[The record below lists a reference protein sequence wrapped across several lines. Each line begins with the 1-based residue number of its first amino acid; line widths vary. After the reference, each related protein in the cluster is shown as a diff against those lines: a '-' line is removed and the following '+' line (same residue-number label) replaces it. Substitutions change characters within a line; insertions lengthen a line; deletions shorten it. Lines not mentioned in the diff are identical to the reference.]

1 MNLSMKW
8 LSDYIKIY
16 TTPKEFAQQMTMSG
30 SKVEGYEI
38 IGSDIENVVVGKI
51 LSIEKHPDA
60 DKLVV
65 CSVDVGKG
73 EPIQIVTGATN
84 VNAGDMVPVALDGS
98 CLPGDKKIKA
108 GKLRGVPSQGMLCSL
123 GELKLTK
130 NDFPYAIEDGIFI
143 LQEPCNIGD
152 DIRTAVGLDDVSVE
166 FEITTNRPDCLSII
180 GLAREVSATFNVP
193 INIMAPI
200 VIGGCGEIGDKLEVK
215 VEDISLCTRY
225 AARMVKNIKIEPS
238 PRWIRER
245 LRACGVRP
253 INNIV
258 DITNYVMLEYGHPM
272 HAFDYRYLNG
282 GKINVRRA
290 ENDETITTLDGALR
304 KLTADMLVIADAK
317 KPIAIAGIMGGEYSG
332 IVDDTKII
340 VFEAACFNGTNIR
353 ITSKKLGLRSESSG
367 RFEKGLDAQN
377 AMNALQ
383 RACELVELLGAGEV
397 LDGVIDIK
405 NPPIKPTKIPLNSAW
420 INQFLGVSIDE
431 NEMIR
436 ILKSLDFKI
445 ENGIIEVPSYRSDI
459 EHKSDI
465 AEEIA
470 RIYGYNNI
478 PSTLMQGEA
487 TKGGFTL
494 AQKFEHKIA
503 DTLISL
509 GFSEIQTYSFI
520 SPKYY
525 DKILLPKDSLL
536 RSSVIIQ
543 NPFGEDTS
551 IMRTTTLPS
560 MLEVLSRNYNNR
572 NLEAALYEIG
582 TIYIPNEDNK
592 KLPQEKQVI
601 TVGMYSNANFYSLK
615 GAVEVLLKEL
625 SVFCWDI
632 APCTDEL
639 AFHPGRCAKL
649 FLNGESFGIIG
660 EIHPSVLANYSIELP
675 VYAAMLDL
683 NSLFI
688 NRLTQK
694 QYKALPKFPAVS
706 RDLALVCDESIP
718 VIELEKRIRKGAGAL
733 LENVTLFDVYK
744 GKQISD
750 DKKSVAF
757 SLIFRAEDRTLTDE
771 EAEKTIKRILKGLKE
786 IGVELRI

>member
-8 LSDYIKIY
+8 LSDYIKIDV
-16 TTPKEFAQQMTMSG
+16 TPREFAHQMTMSG
-30 SKVEGYEI
+30 SKVEGFDI
-38 IGSDIENVVVGKI
+38 IGSDILNVVVGKI

-60 DKLVV
+60 DKLVI
-65 CSVDVGKG
+65 CSVDVGKD
-73 EPIQIVTGATN
+73 EPLQIVTGATN
-84 VNAGDMVPVALDGS
+84 VNAFDMVPVALDGS
-98 CLPGDKKIKA
+98 TLPGDKKIKT
-108 GKLRGVPSQGMLCSL
+108 GKLRGVLSQGMLCSL

-143 LQEPCNIGD
+143 LQEDCNIGD
-152 DIRTAVGLDDVSVE
+152 DIRTAVGLDDISVE
-166 FEITTNRPDCLSII
+166 FEITSNRPDCLSII
-180 GLAREVSATFNVP
+180 GLAREAAATFKVP
-193 INIMAPI
+193 LNLKAPQ
-200 VIGGCGEIGDKLEVK
+200 VKGGCSEMGDNLEVN
-215 VEDISLCTRY
+215 VEDSTLCTRY

-245 LRACGVRP
+245 LHACGVRP

-272 HAFDYRYLNG
+272 HAFDYRFLEG

-290 ENDETITTLDGALR
+290 KKDETITTLDGIER
-304 KLTADMLVIADAK
+304 KLTSDMLVIADAK
-317 KPIAIAGIMGGEYSG
+317 KPVALAGIMGGEYSG
-332 IVDDTKII
+332 IMDDTKTI
-340 VFEAACFNGTNIR
+340 VFEAACFDGTNIR
-353 ITSKKLGLRSESSG
+353 ITSKKLGLRSESSA

-397 LDGVIDIK
+397 VDKYVDIK
-405 NPPIKPTKIPLNSAW
+405 NPTLEPTKIPLNSAW
-420 INQFLGVSIDE
+420 INKFLGISIEE
-431 NEMIR
+431 NEMIN
-436 ILKSLDFKI
+436 ILKSLDFKV
-445 ENGIIEVPSYRSDI
+445 ENRIIEVPSYRGDI
-459 EHKSDI
+459 EHKADI
-465 AEEIA
+465 SEEIA

-487 TKGGFTL
+487 TKGGL
-494 AQKFEHKIA
+494 SLSQKFERKTA

-525 DKILLPKDSLL
+525 DKILLPKDSPL
-536 RSSVIIQ
+536 RKSVTIQ

-572 NLEAALYEIG
+572 NMEAALYEIG
-582 TIYIPNEDNK
+582 TIYLPDEDSK
-592 KLPQEKQVI
+592 KLPQEKQFI
-601 TVGMYSNANFYSLK
+601 ALGMYGNADFYSLK

-625 SVFCWDI
+625 SVFGWDI
-632 APCTDEL
+632 APCSDDVT
-639 AFHPGRCAKL
+639 FHPGRCATL
-649 FLNGESFGIIG
+649 SLNGENIGIIG
-660 EIHPSVLANYSIELP
+660 EIHPSVLVNYSIELP
-675 VYAAMLDL
+675 VYAAVLDL
-683 NSLFI
+683 NILFNNHNI
-688 NRLTQK
+688 MK

-706 RDLALVCDESIP
+706 RDLALVCDEAIP

-733 LENVTLFDVYK
+733 LESVTLFDVYK
-744 GKQISD
+744 GKQISA

-757 SLIFRAEDRTLTDE
+757 SLTLRAEDRTLTDE
-771 EAEKTIKRILKGLKE
+771 EAEQATKRVLKGLKE
-786 IGVELRI
+786 IGAELRV